1 MKKIALVLI
10 SLGLILS
17 ACSSPTPATTE
28 APAPTTAPEQ
38 PTATLAPT
46 ETPTEVP
53 PTSTPEPTATPTPA
67 PQPISAANISG
78 LALASVV
85 EIPRQPNLVL
95 DPNLSGVVGGYT
107 SDSQHIILRT
117 DAGVDVLSHQSLDLE
132 AHYPGLQLINI
143 LSDGRFAAL
152 QGGSLVF
159 VEPLSG
165 EMESVGTD
173 VNFSGQFAVSPT
185 GEKAASAV
193 DSKTVRLYSL
203 TGGQPLDIPI
213 KNSELPEK
221 LQFTG
226 DGVNLVLEF
235 ISNSSNS
242 RFEVYDTSAAQK
254 LYEYPTYRAP
264 EFSTDGK
271 YFVAGDMNG
280 LYVYDTPT
288 AKVVGTAAW
297 NVIYHRGVPAEGIVK
312 GALIEDRIDLTDFF
326 LVGGPETGIGFYVH
340 QKTVIDNPA
349 GQWNTDLYHT
359 DNTFESYVLDF
370 TTGVQKFV
378 FSGYGADQMAAGFGA
393 TDGSTFLLINKSG
406 ELALHNLKDGS
417 RITLSDRYTV
427 GGPELLS
434 PDGSQVGWSNLK
446 GVYVYDWQAG
456 KSVLEQ
462 GQPLPLSQS
471 ALVSFLPEG
480 RLLVES
486 TPGGGVGLD
495 IWNIASGQIETTVP
509 ALADCSADAVGTY
522 VLCMVPSSQA
532 RRIIAVDDP
541 DKIVFSTNDPNITVL
556 SPTGDSYAT
565 CKPGS
570 GSITYKNYESGIV
583 TIAQPCQPMVY
594 SPDGTLLV
602 LQNGVVVNLPSG
614 ESTLT
619 LEADASGKVFSS
631 ETSAAF
637 FGLDFILIGNRAFD
651 SASGKLLAELPVSGA
666 LGFALSDDG
675 LTLNVLTGQG
685 MEQWQVT
692 Q

>member
-1 MKKIALVLI
+1 MA
-10 SLGLILS
+10 G
-17 ACSSPTPATTE
+17 
-28 APAPTTAPEQ
+28 
-38 PTATLAPT
+38 
-46 ETPTEVP
+46 
-53 PTSTPEPTATPTPA
+53 
-67 PQPISAANISG
+67 
-78 LALASVV
+78 VV
-85 EIPRQPNLVL
+85 TIPRQPNLLL

-117 DAGVDVLSHQSLDLE
+117 DAGVDVLSPQSLDLE
-132 AHYPGLQLINI
+132 AHYPGLQLVSL

-152 QGGSLVF
+152 QGGSLVK
-159 VEPLSG
+159 VDPVSG
-165 EMESVGTD
+165 EMESAETEAD
-173 VNFSGQFAVSPT
+173 FSGQFAVSPT
-185 GEKAASAV
+185 GEQAASVV
-193 DSKTVRLYSL
+193 DTKTVRLYSL

-221 LQFTG
+221 ILFTG
-226 DGVNLVLEF
+226 DGANLVLEF
-235 ISNSSNS
+235 ISNSSSNS

-280 LYVYDTPT
+280 LYVYDTTT

-297 NVIYHRGVPAEGIVK
+297 NVVYHRGVPAEGIVK

-359 DNTFESYVLDF
+359 DNSFESYVLDF

-406 ELALHNLKDGS
+406 ELALHSLKDGS

-434 PDGSQVGWSNLK
+434 PDGAQVGWSNLK
-446 GVYVYDWQAG
+446 GVYVYDWQAA
-456 KSVLEQ
+456 KAVLEAQ
-462 GQPLPLSQS
+462 QPLPISQS

-480 RLLVES
+480 RLLIES

-509 ALADCSADAVGTY
+509 ALADCSADSAGLY
-522 VLCMVPSSQA
+522 VLCTVPSSGA
-532 RRIIAVDDP
+532 RRIVALDNP

-565 CKPGS
+565 CKPG
-570 GSITYKNYESGIV
+570 GNSITYKNYESGNV
-583 TIAQPCQPMVY
+583 TIAQPCQEMFY
-594 SPDGTLLV
+594 SSDAAMLV
-602 LQNGVVVNLPSG
+602 LQSGVVVNLPSG

-619 LEADASGKVFSS
+619 LEVDAGGKAFSGDSP
-631 ETSAAF
+631 AAF
-637 FGLDFILIGNRAFD
+637 FGPDFIVIGNRAFD
-651 SASGKLLAELPVSGA
+651 SSSGKLLAELPVSGA
-666 LGFALSDDG
+666 LGYTLSEDG